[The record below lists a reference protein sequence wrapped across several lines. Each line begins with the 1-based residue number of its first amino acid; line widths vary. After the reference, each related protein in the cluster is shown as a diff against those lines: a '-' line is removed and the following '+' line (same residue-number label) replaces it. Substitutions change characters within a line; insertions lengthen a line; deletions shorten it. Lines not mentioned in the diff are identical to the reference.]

1 MQGISKADAE
11 KEKTKTEKDKNQDDS
26 LFDLDGTNE
35 HREKLASDAKTR
47 NEFYYSFLRR
57 VRKNFKLIFNFTPSG
72 YDFREKME
80 HHKGLMMN
88 S

>member
-1 MQGISKADAE
+1 M
-11 KEKTKTEKDKNQDDS
+11 
-26 LFDLDGTNE
+26 FDLALNKE
-35 HREKLASDAKTR
+35 HRDRIEDDPALR
-47 NEFYYSFLRR
+47 NELYLNFLRR

-80 HHKGLMMN
+80 YHKNLMIN